1 MHERP
6 GVYSS
11 YDASTVVSAGRAAKV
26 IGVAAKAVKGTA
38 GEVVTL
44 TGYAAGVAAFGEDAA
59 DTPGMSTILRL
70 LFANGAS
77 TVAAVRVAEAGAV
90 KDYQDAFAALGGE
103 EARIL
108 VCDSAEETVQQ
119 ALRTA
124 VEDASAA
131 RMERIAVV
139 GGDGES
145 AAELV
150 THAAALNSERMVLVG
165 PDALDSGGK
174 TLPGVFAAAALA
186 GVIASGRDPGVPLN
200 GAEIRGLG
208 GLGTA
213 YTDNDIDLL
222 VRGGVTPLESTA
234 GTVSPV
240 RGITTRTTTGG
251 AADTTWRELTTILIV
266 DDVIPAVRQALRS
279 KFARAKNTAQSRS
292 AIRSQVIVELEK
304 KVAELEGELREGQE
318 AIQEN
323 ARLRELLGLRS
334 KRQDLTFESAKV
346 TARSASNWQSTLTLS
361 KGEEAGLQPGNCVI
375 TSTGV
380 LVGVVS
386 EVGSHTATVSTVIDT
401 SMEMGGIIT
410 RTNSAGV
417 LEGDFALMKEGR
429 LKLSYLPDGAQLVAG
444 DEVLTS
450 GKGDV
455 YPSGLVVGQVEGVF
469 SDASGMNRYAV
480 VAPEVALDTLVEV
493 FVIKDFDIVE

>member
-90 KDYQDAFAALGGE
+90 KDYQDAFAALGGK

-186 GVIASGRDPGVPLN
+186 GVIASGRDPAVPLN

-208 GLGTA
+208 GLSTV
-213 YTDNDIDLL
+213 YSDNDIDLL
-222 VRGGVTPLESTA
+222 VRGGVTPLESAA

-251 AADTTWRELTTILIV
+251 TADTTWRELTTILIV

-292 AIRSQVIVELEK
+292 QVIVELEK
-304 KVAELEGELREGQE
+304 KVTEEIIDSYGEV
-318 AIQEN
+318 
-323 ARLRELLGLRS
+323 
-334 KRQDLTFESAKV
+334 TV
-346 TARSASNWQSTLTLS
+346 TA
-361 KGEEAGLQPGNCVI
+361 
-375 TSTGV
+375 
-380 LVGVVS
+380 S
-386 EVGSHTATVSTVIDT
+386 EDDPTVC
-401 SMEMGGIIT
+401 
-410 RTNSAGV
+410 
-417 LEGDFALMKEGR
+417 
-429 LKLSYLPDGAQLVAG
+429 
-444 DEVLTS
+444 
-450 GKGDV
+450 
-455 YPSGLVVGQVEGVF
+455 
-469 SDASGMNRYAV
+469 
-480 VAPEVALDTLVEV
+480 LVEFSFAV
-493 FVIKDFDIVE
+493 AHGLNQIYLTVHITV